1 MSDISKINVGGTE
14 YNLKD
19 STARTEVQPIA
30 RGGTGAT
37 TAAGA
42 LSNLG
47 ISGIF
52 SRVTYEV
59 RNVSVAPGADSRQTF
74 NVTRPGY
81 TAIAVSAFYISFT
94 RTPCIYRTYLSPD
107 GEEAYVWFS
116 NNSTTPISGTAQ
128 VEILYVKN

>member
-19 STARTEVQPIA
+19 STARTEIQPVA

-59 RNVSVAPGADSRQTF
+59 RNVSISAGADNTQTF

-94 RTPCIYRTYLSPD
+94 KTPSIYRTFLSAD
-107 GEEAYVWFS
+107 GKEARISVS
-116 NNSTTPISGTAQ
+116 NNNATAISGIVQA
-128 VEILYVKN
+128 EILYVKN

>member
-14 YNLKD
+14 YNIKD
-19 STARTEVQPIA
+19 NTARTEIQPVA

-52 SRVTYEV
+52 SRVIY
-59 RNVSVAPGADSRQTF
+59 RANNVSISAGTSDTQIF

-94 RTPCIYRTYLSPD
+94 KTPSIYRTYLSTA
-107 GEEAYVWFS
+107 GTEARISVS
-116 NNSTTPISGTAQ
+116 NYNATAISGM
-128 VEILYVKN
+128 VEIEILYVKN